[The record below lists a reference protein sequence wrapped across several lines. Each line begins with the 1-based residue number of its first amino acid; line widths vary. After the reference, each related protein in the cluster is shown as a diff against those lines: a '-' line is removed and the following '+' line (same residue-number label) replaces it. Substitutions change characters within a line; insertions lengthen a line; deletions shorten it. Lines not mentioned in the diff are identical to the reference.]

1 VTRLLAILAFA
12 NKDFKVA
19 RSYRVGFFTG
29 IFGAFWGLVGLR
41 IVSKLVSGGIFAG
54 PSNRYFSFV
63 VIGVL
68 MVFILEPTAI
78 SGSVAVRQDQV
89 QGTLEYLGTLAVPR
103 LVLGVCWSAYAFI
116 QSFIFACIIFGLTFL
131 LGFRVTH
138 VDIGI
143 VIPTILLT
151 LVIFFAFGVAG
162 TAIVLAFQQGGALI
176 VGFTALLA
184 LVSGVLYPVAE
195 LPGWMQPIV
204 HLSPLTYTLELL
216 RSALLANQPHTS
228 YTEDLLVL
236 VAFAVVLLPISG
248 VLLEMAFRYSQRRG
262 TLSTF

>member
-1 VTRLLAILAFA
+1 MSRLRAIMAFA

-19 RSYRVGFFTG
+19 RSYRLGFFLG
-29 IFGAFWGLVGLR
+29 IFGAFWGLIGLR
-41 IVSKLVSGGIFAG
+41 VVSKLVSGGIFAG

-68 MVFILEPTAI
+68 MVFILEPTAV

-89 QGTLEYLGTLAVPR
+89 QGTLEYLGTLPVPR
-103 LVLGVCWSAYAFI
+103 LVLGLCWSAFAFL
-116 QSFIFACIIFGLTFL
+116 QSCVSAAVILGLTFL

-138 VDIGI
+138 VDVG
-143 VIPTILLT
+143 VVVATILLT

-162 TAIVLAFQQGGALI
+162 TALVLAFQQGGALI

-184 LVSGVLYPVAE
+184 LVSGVLYPVVE
-195 LPGWMQPIV
+195 LPGWVQPLV

-216 RSALLANQPHTS
+216 RSALLANQPPTS
-228 YTEDLLVL
+228 TAEDLLIL
-236 VAFAVVLLPISG
+236 VGFAVVLLPLSG
-248 VLLEMAFRYSQRRG
+248 VLLELGFRHSQRRG
-262 TLSTF
+262 TLATF